1 MNYSWKIARLGLDDE
16 LNNDGVLLENS
27 IVQIHYKR
35 IAADDDGTTSSYVG
49 TCYFSAKS
57 KSASNFIALNDVTN
71 VVALAWLEESL
82 GAEQINKI
90 DTALAAKVAKK
101 RVRLV
106 KPGW

>member
-57 KSASNFIALNDVTN
+57 KSRKRRNFLDTID
-71 VVALAWLEESL
+71 SPSK
-82 GAEQINKI
+82 QISEAYK
-90 DTALAAKVAKK
+90 LK
-101 RVRLV
+101 RAMEVNE
-106 KPGW
+106 

>member
-35 IAADDDGTTSSYVG
+35 IATDDDGTTSSYVG
-49 TCYFSAKS
+49 TCYFSAKAT
-57 KSASNFIALNDVTN
+57 SAADFIALNDVTN
-71 VVALAWLEESL
+71 VVALGWLENSL
-82 GAEQINKI
+82 GEEQINKI
-90 DTALAAKVAKK
+90 DTALAGKVARKK
-101 RVRLV
+101 VRLV

>member
-35 IAADDDGTTSSYVG
+35 IATDDDGTTSSYVG
-49 TCYFSAKS
+49 TCYFSAKA
-57 KSASNFIALNDVTN
+57 KAAADFIALNNVTN
-71 VVALAWLEESL
+71 VLALAWLEESL
-82 GAEQINKI
+82 GEEQINKI
-90 DTALAAKVAKK
+90 DTALAGKVARKK
-101 RVRLV
+101 VRLV

>member
-35 IAADDDGTTSSYVG
+35 IATDDDGTSSSYVG
-49 TCYFSAKS
+49 TCYFSAKA
-57 KSASNFIALNDVTN
+57 KAAADFIALNSVTN
-71 VVALAWLEESL
+71 VLALAWLEESL
-82 GAEQINKI
+82 GEEQINKI
-90 DTALAAKVAKK
+90 DTALAGKVARKK
-101 RVRLV
+101 VRLV